1 MLMNNCPI
9 MNKAV
14 PISKGLKQDRTL
26 RPKANAN
33 KQSTLWWLLT
43 QIKDLLITFGIGN
56 LTTWQVTTILLGTYF
71 LWPKLKPNMR
81 LLLNRMHLQVLSAR
95 DMIVSK
101 VATHLIGLRVILRSG
116 TSLPGKI

>member
-1 MLMNNCPI
+1 MARL
-9 MNKAV
+9 ARSLSLRTEA
-14 PISKGLKQDRTL
+14 ISKGLKQDRTL
-26 RPKANAN
+26 RAKANAN

-43 QIKDLLITFGIGN
+43 QIKDLLIKFGIGN
-56 LTTWQVTTILLGTYF
+56 LTKWQVTTILLGTYF

-101 VATHLIGLRVILRSG
+101 VATHLIKQGGWES
-116 TSLPGKI
+116 